1 MIIQAKERSIFL
13 VYLPVNPSLSFFDR
27 IPWFLLFKRVVL
39 CLYQSSLWQS
49 FFKQKAYSSSM
60 IKVLGA
66 HNTIEKWLS
75 AADLLKVLL
84 LSFSLSLPAL
94 LETLLYHQVS

>member
-1 MIIQAKERSIFL
+1 
-13 VYLPVNPSLSFFDR
+13 
-27 IPWFLLFKRVVL
+27 
-39 CLYQSSLWQS
+39 
-49 FFKQKAYSSSM
+49 M

-94 LETLLYHQVS
+94 QETILYHQVS